1 VGLAISREKRGIR
14 IIEDAFNSL
23 MENWVDSSPWFLR
36 GFRPKD
42 DKIQGWFLLEVVAG
56 VLPYVGCIRG
66 DMSSFC
72 ITSPLSRF
80 SQIIGFLVTIIL
92 CGDS

>member
-1 VGLAISREKRGIR
+1 
-14 IIEDAFNSL
+14 
-23 MENWVDSSPWFLR
+23 MENWVDSSPWFQEDLGLKTIKFR
-36 GFRPKD
+36 EGFF
-42 DKIQGWFLLEVVAG
+42 IEVVAG
-56 VLPYVGCIRG
+56 VLLYVRCIRG

-72 ITSPLSRF
+72 ITSSLSRF